1 MRKLFL
7 MILIFAFV
15 AKSQNISDSLT
26 NQLSKIFNSYTI
38 AGMSVIIVK
47 KDSIVYRNHFG

>member
-1 MRKLFL
+1 

-15 AKSQNISDSLT
+15 AKPQNISDSLT

>member
-15 AKSQNISDSLT
+15 AKPQNISDSLT